1 MQPSLLFLPRLDQ
14 HRLMDAAAKLSVRV
28 EPRSNGTPS
37 GVRRHNQAMRLL
49 SGVNDI
55 SRLPEFSVVV
65 FALLLNYP
73 WEFLQVPLFADM
85 AQAAHWDA
93 IRTCTRATLGDA
105 VIMLIAYW
113 TVSLVARD
121 RSWVLVPSTAR
132 TFIFAATGVVITIA
146 IEMLA
151 VAGIW
156 LGGWR
161 YSSLMPVVPGIG
173 VGLSPLLQWV
183 VLPPLVVWFSRRQI
197 LGSSR

>member
-1 MQPSLLFLPRLDQ
+1 
-14 HRLMDAAAKLSVRV
+14 
-28 EPRSNGTPS
+28 
-37 GVRRHNQAMRLL
+37 MRLL
-49 SGVNDI
+49 SAINHFT
-55 SRLPEFSVVV
+55 RQPEFNVVV

-73 WEFLQVPLFADM
+73 WEFLQVPLFEGMSTAD
-85 AQAAHWDA
+85 HWDA
-93 IRTCTRATLGDA
+93 VRTCTRAALGDA

-113 TVSLVARD
+113 AVSLAARS
-121 RSWVLVPSTAR
+121 RSWVLAPSTAR
-132 TFIFAATGVVITIA
+132 IVMFAATGVLITIA
-146 IEMLA
+146 IERLA

-161 YSSLMPVVPGIG
+161 YSSLMPVVPGIK

>member
-1 MQPSLLFLPRLDQ
+1 
-14 HRLMDAAAKLSVRV
+14 
-28 EPRSNGTPS
+28 
-37 GVRRHNQAMRLL
+37 MRLL
-49 SGVNDI
+49 SGINNI
-55 SRLPEFSVVV
+55 SRLPEFNVVV

-85 AQAAHWDA
+85 PQTAHWDA

-113 TVSLVARD
+113 AVGLVARN
-121 RSWVLVPSTAR
+121 RSWVLSPSTAR
-132 TFIFAATGVVITIA
+132 ILMFAATGVLITIA

-197 LGSSR
+197 LGSGR